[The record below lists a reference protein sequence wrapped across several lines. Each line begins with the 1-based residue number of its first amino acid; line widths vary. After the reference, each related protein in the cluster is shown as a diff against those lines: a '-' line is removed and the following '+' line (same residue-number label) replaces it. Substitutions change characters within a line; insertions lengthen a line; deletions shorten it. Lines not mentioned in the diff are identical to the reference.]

1 MQIIVALR
9 VNAIPSIQQKK
20 KIAIP
25 SKKTL
30 QKEKHKQGRGHP
42 LFVRLKN

>member
-20 KIAIP
+20 KKMQYHLKKP
-25 SKKTL
+25 SKKKDINRVEDIHSL
-30 QKEKHKQGRGHP
+30 
-42 LFVRLKN
+42 